1 MDTNDMHRGVPMH
14 VLSEAPFECH
24 QLCVQSCENVWVR
37 RLIPLVFIA
46 SVSLTACS
54 ETARTGTNFCRQLAK
69 EMPGI
74 AVMPATVEEVNA
86 AVGHFTRLQKVAPLE
101 VQQDWDTLTEL
112 MIAASKVK
120 ADDAE
125 SVQQVAD
132 LAYASEANSKSASDW
147 VKATCG
153 VDISLGVQVTP

>member
-1 MDTNDMHRGVPMH
+1 M
-14 VLSEAPFECH
+14 
-24 QLCVQSCENVWVR
+24 R
-37 RLIPLVFIA
+37 RLIPLLFIA
-46 SVSLTACS
+46 LITISACA
-54 ETARTGTNFCRQLAK
+54 ETPRTGTNFCRQLAK

-86 AVGHFTRLQKVAPLE
+86 AVGHFTRLQKIAPLE
-101 VQQDWDTLTEL
+101 VQQDWDVLTEL

-125 SVQQVAD
+125 SVQKVAD
-132 LAYASEANSKSASDW
+132 LAYTSEASSLAASEW

-153 VDISLGVQVTP
+153 VDISLGVQITP

>member
-1 MDTNDMHRGVPMH
+1 M
-14 VLSEAPFECH
+14 
-24 QLCVQSCENVWVR
+24 R
-37 RLIPLVFIA
+37 RLFALFAITV
-46 SVSLTACS
+46 VSLTSCAQ
-54 ETARTGTNFCRQLAK
+54 TPRTGTNFCRQLAK

-86 AVGHFTRLQKVAPLE
+86 SVGHFTRLQKVAPLE
-101 VQQDWDTLTEL
+101 VQEDWDALTEL

-120 ADDAE
+120 AEDAQ

-132 LAYASEANSKSASDW
+132 LAYATEANAQAASQW

>member
-1 MDTNDMHRGVPMH
+1 
-14 VLSEAPFECH
+14 
-24 QLCVQSCENVWVR
+24 VR
-37 RLIPLVFIA
+37 RLIPMLFLGLLAV
-46 SVSLTACS
+46 TACA
-54 ETARTGTNFCRQLAK
+54 ETPRTGTNFCRQLAK

-74 AVMPATVEEVNA
+74 SVMPATVEEVNA

-101 VQQDWDTLTEL
+101 VQQDWNALTEL

-132 LAYASEANSKSASDW
+132 LAYATEANAITASEW

>member
-1 MDTNDMHRGVPMH
+1 MHRGVP
-14 VLSEAPFECH
+14 VIALAEASFECH
-24 QLCVQSCENVWVR
+24 QLCVQSCENVRVR

-46 SVSLTACS
+46 SVVLTACS
-54 ETARTGTNFCRQLAK
+54 ETPRTGTNFCRQLAK
-69 EMPGI
+69 EMTGI
-74 AVMPATVEEVNA
+74 AVMPATVAEVNA

-101 VQQDWDTLTEL
+101 VQQDWDVLTEL

-120 ADDAE
+120 AEDAE

>member
-1 MDTNDMHRGVPMH
+1 M
-14 VLSEAPFECH
+14 
-24 QLCVQSCENVWVR
+24 R
-37 RLIPLVFIA
+37 RLIPLLFIA
-46 SVSLTACS
+46 LITISACA
-54 ETARTGTNFCRQLAK
+54 ETPRTGTNFCRQLAK

-101 VQQDWDTLTEL
+101 VQQDWDVLTEL

-125 SVQQVAD
+125 SVQKVAD
-132 LAYASEANSKSASDW
+132 LAYTSEASSLAASEW

-153 VDISLGVQVTP
+153 VDISLGVQITP

>member
-1 MDTNDMHRGVPMH
+1 M
-14 VLSEAPFECH
+14 
-24 QLCVQSCENVWVR
+24 R
-37 RLIPLVFIA
+37 RLIPLLFLGLLAV
-46 SVSLTACS
+46 TACA
-54 ETARTGTNFCRQLAK
+54 ETPRTGTNFCRQLAK

-74 AVMPATVEEVNA
+74 SVMPATVEEVNA

-101 VQQDWDTLTEL
+101 VQQDWNALTEL

-132 LAYASEANSKSASDW
+132 MAYATEANANTASEW

>member
-1 MDTNDMHRGVPMH
+1 M
-14 VLSEAPFECH
+14 
-24 QLCVQSCENVWVR
+24 R
-37 RLIPLVFIA
+37 RLTPLLFIA
-46 SVSLTACS
+46 LVTVTACA
-54 ETARTGTNFCRQLAK
+54 ETPRTGTNFCRQLAK

-74 AVMPATVEEVNA
+74 SVMPATVEEVNA

-101 VQQDWDTLTEL
+101 VQQDWDALTEL

-132 LAYASEANSKSASDW
+132 LAYATEANANSASEW

>member
-1 MDTNDMHRGVPMH
+1 MR
-14 VLSEAPFECH
+14 SEVSFECH
-24 QLCVQSCENVWVR
+24 QLCVQSCENVRVR
-37 RLIPLVFIA
+37 RLIPLTLIA
-46 SVSLTACS
+46 LIAITACS

-86 AVGHFTRLQKVAPLE
+86 AVGHFTRLQKVAPLD
-101 VQQDWDTLTEL
+101 VQQDWDVLTEL
-112 MIAASKVK
+112 MIAASQVK
-120 ADDAE
+120 AEDAE

-132 LAYASEANSKSASDW
+132 LAYASEANSKSASDL

>member
-1 MDTNDMHRGVPMH
+1 M
-14 VLSEAPFECH
+14 
-24 QLCVQSCENVWVR
+24 R
-37 RLIPLVFIA
+37 RLIPLLFLGLFAVA
-46 SVSLTACS
+46 ACA
-54 ETARTGTNFCRQLAK
+54 ETPRTGTNFCRQLAK

-74 AVMPATVEEVNA
+74 SVMPATVEEANA

-101 VQQDWDTLTEL
+101 VQQDWDALTEL

-125 SVQQVAD
+125 SVQKVAD
-132 LAYASEANSKSASDW
+132 LAYATEASANAASEW

>member
-1 MDTNDMHRGVPMH
+1 M
-14 VLSEAPFECH
+14 
-24 QLCVQSCENVWVR
+24 R
-37 RLIPLVFIA
+37 RLFPLLFLGLFAV
-46 SVSLTACS
+46 TACA
-54 ETARTGTNFCRQLAK
+54 ETPRTGTNFCRQLAK

-74 AVMPATVEEVNA
+74 SVMPATVEEVNA

-101 VQQDWDTLTEL
+101 VQQDWNALTEL

-132 LAYASEANSKSASDW
+132 LAYATEASANTASEW

>member
-1 MDTNDMHRGVPMH
+1 M
-14 VLSEAPFECH
+14 
-24 QLCVQSCENVWVR
+24 R
-37 RLIPLVFIA
+37 RLIPLLFLGLIA
-46 SVSLTACS
+46 VTACA
-54 ETARTGTNFCRQLAK
+54 ETPRTGTNFCRQLAK

-74 AVMPATVEEVNA
+74 SVMPATVEEVNA

-101 VQQDWDTLTEL
+101 VQQDWDALTDL

-132 LAYASEANSKSASDW
+132 LAYATEASANSASEW

>member
-1 MDTNDMHRGVPMH
+1 M
-14 VLSEAPFECH
+14 
-24 QLCVQSCENVWVR
+24 R
-37 RLIPLVFIA
+37 RLIPLLFLAPIA
-46 SVSLTACS
+46 ISACA
-54 ETARTGTNFCRQLAK
+54 ETPRTGTNFCRQLAK

-74 AVMPATVEEVNA
+74 SVMPATVEEVNA

-101 VQQDWDTLTEL
+101 VQQDWNALTDL
-112 MIAASKVK
+112 MIAASKVQ

-132 LAYASEANSKSASDW
+132 LAYATEANASTASEW

>member
-1 MDTNDMHRGVPMH
+1 M
-14 VLSEAPFECH
+14 LSEAPFECH
-24 QLCVQSCENVWVR
+24 QLCVQSCENVRVR

>member
-1 MDTNDMHRGVPMH
+1 M
-14 VLSEAPFECH
+14 
-24 QLCVQSCENVWVR
+24 R
-37 RLIPLVFIA
+37 RLIPLLFLGLFAV
-46 SVSLTACS
+46 TACA
-54 ETARTGTNFCRQLAK
+54 ETPRTGTNFCRQLAK

-74 AVMPATVEEVNA
+74 SVMPATVEEVNA

-101 VQQDWDTLTEL
+101 VQQDWNALTEL

-125 SVQQVAD
+125 SVQQIAD
-132 LAYASEANSKSASDW
+132 LAYATEASANTASEW

>member
-1 MDTNDMHRGVPMH
+1 M
-14 VLSEAPFECH
+14 
-24 QLCVQSCENVWVR
+24 R
-37 RLIPLVFIA
+37 RLIVLVFIA
-46 SVSLTACS
+46 SVVLTACS
-54 ETARTGTNFCRQLAK
+54 ETPRTGTNFCRQLAK

-74 AVMPATVEEVNA
+74 AVMPATVAEVNA
-86 AVGHFTRLQKVAPLE
+86 AVDHFTRLQKVAPLE
-101 VQQDWDTLTEL
+101 VQQDWDVLTEL

-120 ADDAE
+120 AQDAE

>member
-1 MDTNDMHRGVPMH
+1 VIA
-14 VLSEAPFECH
+14 LAEAHFECH
-24 QLCVQSCENVWVR
+24 QLRVQSCENVWVR
-37 RLIPLVFIA
+37 RLIPLTLIA
-46 SVSLTACS
+46 LISITACS
-54 ETARTGTNFCRQLAK
+54 ETPRTGTNFCRQLAK

-86 AVGHFTRLQKVAPLE
+86 AVGHFTRLQKVAPLD
-101 VQQDWDTLTEL
+101 VQEDWDALTEL

-120 ADDAE
+120 AEDAE

>member
-1 MDTNDMHRGVPMH
+1 M
-14 VLSEAPFECH
+14 
-24 QLCVQSCENVWVR
+24 R
-37 RLIPLVFIA
+37 RLFALCAITV
-46 SVSLTACS
+46 VSLTAC
-54 ETARTGTNFCRQLAK
+54 AQPPRTGTNFCRQLAK

-74 AVMPATVEEVNA
+74 AVMPATVDEVNA
-86 AVGHFTRLQKVAPLE
+86 SVEHFTRLQKVAPLE
-101 VQQDWDTLTEL
+101 VQEDWDALTEL

-120 ADDAE
+120 AEDAQ

-132 LAYASEANSKSASDW
+132 LAYATEANAQAASQW

>member
-1 MDTNDMHRGVPMH
+1 
-14 VLSEAPFECH
+14 
-24 QLCVQSCENVWVR
+24 
-37 RLIPLVFIA
+37 
-46 SVSLTACS
+46 
-54 ETARTGTNFCRQLAK
+54 
-69 EMPGI
+69 MPGI
-74 AVMPATVEEVNA
+74 SVMPATVEEVNA

-101 VQQDWDTLTEL
+101 VQQDWDALTEL

-132 LAYASEANSKSASDW
+132 LAYATEANANSASEW

>member
-1 MDTNDMHRGVPMH
+1 M
-14 VLSEAPFECH
+14 
-24 QLCVQSCENVWVR
+24 R
-37 RLIPLVFIA
+37 RLIPLLFLGLFAV
-46 SVSLTACS
+46 TACAD
-54 ETARTGTNFCRQLAK
+54 TPRTGTNFCRQLAK

-74 AVMPATVEEVNA
+74 SVMPATVEEVNA

-101 VQQDWDTLTEL
+101 VQQDWNALTEL

-132 LAYASEANSKSASDW
+132 LAYATEANANTASEW

>member
-1 MDTNDMHRGVPMH
+1 
-14 VLSEAPFECH
+14 
-24 QLCVQSCENVWVR
+24 VR
-37 RLIPLVFIA
+37 RLIPLLFLGLFAV
-46 SVSLTACS
+46 TACA
-54 ETARTGTNFCRQLAK
+54 ETPRTGTNFCRQLAK

-74 AVMPATVEEVNA
+74 SVMPATIEEVNA

-101 VQQDWDTLTEL
+101 VQQDWDALTDL

-132 LAYASEANSKSASDW
+132 LAYATEASANSASEW

>member
-1 MDTNDMHRGVPMH
+1 V
-14 VLSEAPFECH
+14 C
-24 QLCVQSCENVWVR
+24 VR
-37 RLIPLVFIA
+37 RLTPLLFIA
-46 SVSLTACS
+46 LVAVTACA
-54 ETARTGTNFCRQLAK
+54 ETPRTGTNFCRQLAK

-74 AVMPATVEEVNA
+74 SVMPATVEEVNA

-101 VQQDWDTLTEL
+101 VQQDWDALTEL

-132 LAYASEANSKSASDW
+132 LAYATEANANTASEW

>member
-1 MDTNDMHRGVPMH
+1 M
-14 VLSEAPFECH
+14 
-24 QLCVQSCENVWVR
+24 R
-37 RLIPLVFIA
+37 RLFALCAITV
-46 SVSLTACS
+46 VSLTSCAQ
-54 ETARTGTNFCRQLAK
+54 TPRTGTNFCRQLAK

-74 AVMPATVEEVNA
+74 AVMPATVDEINA
-86 AVGHFTRLQKVAPLE
+86 SVEHFTRLQKVAPLE
-101 VQQDWDTLTEL
+101 VQEDWDALTEL

-120 ADDAE
+120 AEDAQ

-132 LAYASEANSKSASDW
+132 LAYATEANAQAASQW

>member
-1 MDTNDMHRGVPMH
+1 M
-14 VLSEAPFECH
+14 
-24 QLCVQSCENVWVR
+24 R

>member
-1 MDTNDMHRGVPMH
+1 
-14 VLSEAPFECH
+14 
-24 QLCVQSCENVWVR
+24 VR
-37 RLIPLVFIA
+37 RLIPLLFIA
-46 SVSLTACS
+46 LISISACA
-54 ETARTGTNFCRQLAK
+54 ETPRTGTNFCRQLAK

-101 VQQDWDTLTEL
+101 VQQDWDVLTEL

-125 SVQQVAD
+125 SVQKVAD
-132 LAYASEANSKSASDW
+132 LAYTSEASSLAASEW

-153 VDISLGVQVTP
+153 VDISLGVQITP

>member
-1 MDTNDMHRGVPMH
+1 MPVHAH
-14 VLSEAPFECH
+14 SEALFECH
-24 QLCVQSCENVWVR
+24 QLCIQSCENVRVR

-46 SVSLTACS
+46 SVALTACS
-54 ETARTGTNFCRQLAK
+54 ETPRTGTNFCRQLAK

-74 AVMPATVEEVNA
+74 AVMPATVAEVNA
-86 AVGHFTRLQKVAPLE
+86 AVGHFTRLQKVAPLD
-101 VQQDWDTLTEL
+101 VQEDWDALTEL

-120 ADDAE
+120 AEDAE

>member
-1 MDTNDMHRGVPMH
+1 M
-14 VLSEAPFECH
+14 
-24 QLCVQSCENVWVR
+24 R
-37 RLIPLVFIA
+37 RLIPLLFLGLIA
-46 SVSLTACS
+46 VTACA
-54 ETARTGTNFCRQLAK
+54 ETPRTGTNFCRQLAK

-74 AVMPATVEEVNA
+74 SVMPATVEEVNA

-101 VQQDWDTLTEL
+101 VQQDWDALTEL

-125 SVQQVAD
+125 SVQKVAD
-132 LAYASEANSKSASDW
+132 LAYATEANANSASEW

>member
-1 MDTNDMHRGVPMH
+1 M
-14 VLSEAPFECH
+14 
-24 QLCVQSCENVWVR
+24 R
-37 RLIPLVFIA
+37 RLIPLLFLGLFAV
-46 SVSLTACS
+46 TACA
-54 ETARTGTNFCRQLAK
+54 ETPSTGTNFCRQLAK

-74 AVMPATVEEVNA
+74 SVMPATVEEVNA

-101 VQQDWDTLTEL
+101 VQQDWNALTEL

-132 LAYASEANSKSASDW
+132 LAYATEANANTASEW

>member
-1 MDTNDMHRGVPMH
+1 MH
-14 VLSEAPFECH
+14 SEAHFECH
-24 QLCVQSCENVWVR
+24 QLRVQSCENVWVR
-37 RLIPLVFIA
+37 RLIPLTLIA
-46 SVSLTACS
+46 LISITACS
-54 ETARTGTNFCRQLAK
+54 ETPRTGTNFCRQLAK

-86 AVGHFTRLQKVAPLE
+86 AVGHFTRLQKVAPLD
-101 VQQDWDTLTEL
+101 VQEDWDALTEL

-120 ADDAE
+120 VEDAE

>member
-1 MDTNDMHRGVPMH
+1 M
-14 VLSEAPFECH
+14 ECH

-37 RLIPLVFIA
+37 RLIPLTFIA
-46 SVSLTACS
+46 LIAVTACS
-54 ETARTGTNFCRQLAK
+54 ETPRTGTNFCRQLAQ

-74 AVMPATVEEVNA
+74 SVMPATVDEVIA

-101 VQQDWDTLTEL
+101 VQQDWDVLTEL

-120 ADDAE
+120 AEDAE
-125 SVQQVAD
+125 SVQHVAD
-132 LAYASEANSKSASDW
+132 LAYASEASSKSASDW

>member
-1 MDTNDMHRGVPMH
+1 MH
-14 VLSEAPFECH
+14 SEAHFECH
-24 QLCVQSCENVWVR
+24 QLRVQSCENVRVR
-37 RLIPLVFIA
+37 RLIPLTLIA
-46 SVSLTACS
+46 LISITACS
-54 ETARTGTNFCRQLAK
+54 ETPRTGTNFCRQLAK

-86 AVGHFTRLQKVAPLE
+86 AVGHFTRLQKVAPLD
-101 VQQDWDTLTEL
+101 VQEDWDALTEL

-120 ADDAE
+120 AEDAE

-132 LAYASEANSKSASDW
+132 LEYASEANSKSASDG

>member
-1 MDTNDMHRGVPMH
+1 M
-14 VLSEAPFECH
+14 
-24 QLCVQSCENVWVR
+24 R
-37 RLIPLVFIA
+37 RLIPLLFIA
-46 SVSLTACS
+46 LISISACA
-54 ETARTGTNFCRQLAK
+54 ETPRTGTNFCRQLAK

-101 VQQDWDTLTEL
+101 VQQDWDVLTEL

-125 SVQQVAD
+125 SVQKVAD
-132 LAYASEANSKSASDW
+132 LAYTSEASSLAASEW

-153 VDISLGVQVTP
+153 VDISLGVQITP

>member
-1 MDTNDMHRGVPMH
+1 M
-14 VLSEAPFECH
+14 
-24 QLCVQSCENVWVR
+24 R
-37 RLIPLVFIA
+37 RLIPFLFLGLFAV
-46 SVSLTACS
+46 TACA
-54 ETARTGTNFCRQLAK
+54 ETPRTGTNFCRQLAK

-74 AVMPATVEEVNA
+74 SVMPATVEEVNA

-101 VQQDWDTLTEL
+101 VQQDWNALTEL

-132 LAYASEANSKSASDW
+132 LAYATEANANTASEW

>member
-1 MDTNDMHRGVPMH
+1 M
-14 VLSEAPFECH
+14 
-24 QLCVQSCENVWVR
+24 R
-37 RLIPLVFIA
+37 RIIPLLFLGLIA
-46 SVSLTACS
+46 VTACA
-54 ETARTGTNFCRQLAK
+54 ETPRTGTNFCRQLAK

-74 AVMPATVEEVNA
+74 SVMPATVEEVNA

-101 VQQDWDTLTEL
+101 VQQDWDALTDL

-132 LAYASEANSKSASDW
+132 LAYATEASANSASEW

>member
-1 MDTNDMHRGVPMH
+1 M
-14 VLSEAPFECH
+14 ECH
-24 QLCVQSCENVWVR
+24 QPCSYSCENVRVR
-37 RLIPLVFIA
+37 RLTPLIFIA
-46 SVSLTACS
+46 LFAVTACS
-54 ETARTGTNFCRQLAK
+54 ETPRTGTNFCRQLAK

-74 AVMPATVEEVNA
+74 AEMPATVEEVNA
-86 AVGHFTRLQKVAPLE
+86 AVGHFTRLRKVAPLE
-101 VQQDWDTLTEL
+101 VQQDWDVLTEL

-120 ADDAE
+120 AEDAE

-132 LAYASEANSKSASDW
+132 LAYASEASSKSASDW

>member
-1 MDTNDMHRGVPMH
+1 M
-14 VLSEAPFECH
+14 
-24 QLCVQSCENVWVR
+24 R
-37 RLIPLVFIA
+37 RLLPLTFIA
-46 SVSLTACS
+46 LIVITACS
-54 ETARTGTNFCRQLAK
+54 ETPRTGTNFCRQLAK

-101 VQQDWDTLTEL
+101 VQQDWDALTEL

-120 ADDAE
+120 AEDAE
-125 SVQQVAD
+125 SVQKVAD
-132 LAYASEANSKSASDW
+132 LAYASEARSKAASDW

-153 VDISLGVQVTP
+153 VDISLGVQITP

>member
-1 MDTNDMHRGVPMH
+1 M
-14 VLSEAPFECH
+14 
-24 QLCVQSCENVWVR
+24 R
-37 RLIPLVFIA
+37 RLIPLLFIA
-46 SVSLTACS
+46 LITISACA
-54 ETARTGTNFCRQLAK
+54 ETPRTGTNFCRQLAK

-101 VQQDWDTLTEL
+101 VQQDWDVLTEL

-125 SVQQVAD
+125 SVQNVAD
-132 LAYASEANSKSASDW
+132 LAYTSEASSLAASEW

-153 VDISLGVQVTP
+153 VDISLGVQITP

>member
-1 MDTNDMHRGVPMH
+1 M
-14 VLSEAPFECH
+14 
-24 QLCVQSCENVWVR
+24 R
-37 RLIPLVFIA
+37 RLLQLLFLGLFAVTSCA
-46 SVSLTACS
+46 
-54 ETARTGTNFCRQLAK
+54 ETPRTGTNFCRQLAK

-74 AVMPATVEEVNA
+74 SVMPATVEEVHA

-101 VQQDWDTLTEL
+101 VQQDWDALTEL

-132 LAYASEANSKSASDW
+132 LAYATEASANSASEW

-153 VDISLGVQVTP
+153 VDISLGVPVMP

>member
-1 MDTNDMHRGVPMH
+1 M
-14 VLSEAPFECH
+14 
-24 QLCVQSCENVWVR
+24 R
-37 RLIPLVFIA
+37 RLIPLLFLGLFAV
-46 SVSLTACS
+46 TACA
-54 ETARTGTNFCRQLAK
+54 ETPRTGTNFCRQLAK

-74 AVMPATVEEVNA
+74 SVMPATVEEVNA

-101 VQQDWDTLTEL
+101 VQQDWDALTEL

-125 SVQQVAD
+125 SVQKVAD
-132 LAYASEANSKSASDW
+132 LAYATEASANAASEW

>member
-1 MDTNDMHRGVPMH
+1 MIA
-14 VLSEAPFECH
+14 LAEASFECH
-24 QLCVQSCENVWVR
+24 QLCVQSCENVRVR

-46 SVSLTACS
+46 SVVLTACS
-54 ETARTGTNFCRQLAK
+54 ETPRTGTNFCRQLAK

-74 AVMPATVEEVNA
+74 AVMPATVAEVNA

-101 VQQDWDTLTEL
+101 VQQDWDVLTEL

-120 ADDAE
+120 AEDAE

-132 LAYASEANSKSASDW
+132 LAYAS
-147 VKATCG
+147 
-153 VDISLGVQVTP
+153 